1 MKYGDACEACV
12 RRRRQNQKGNIMN
25 TQETVNQSYNFSAA
39 LHTNDNS
46 APSVSPELVTDI
58 IYHILRFQRIPKE
71 GIEILS
77 SRALA
82 GDLPATYC
90 LMRKER
96 SCNLPYAVESA
107 IYENVDLAA
116 KMEDP
121 LADFMRACE
130 YLYQSKF
137 SDGLRLLNK
146 LAEEGVQESIWQLAL
161 YEAGVGGPKALDYCL
176 KAAEAGY
183 EPAKAAHSIAQ
194 GVIAVMEEELKE
206 KNRDSFN
213 ALHGENRELIRTNEA
228 LRVEHKAS
236 LDKHIQ
242 QIVDLQKRCESA
254 ESKLASLTV
263 EALKDEAIGELQA
276 STKKAEE
283 DWLEAKCAQETA
295 EAMRIKAERLADDL
309 TRRNKHLVGLL
320 RKKGIPFNEY
330 ESSSSDMGISHLGLA
345 S

>member
-1 MKYGDACEACV
+1 
-12 RRRRQNQKGNIMN
+12 MN
-25 TQETVNQSYNFSAA
+25 TQDTVNQNDNSSAA
-39 LHTNDNS
+39 LHTYDNS
-46 APSVSPELVTDI
+46 APIVSPELVTDI

-77 SRALA
+77 SKALA

-107 IYENVDLAA
+107 IADNIDLAT

-121 LADFMRACE
+121 LADFMRACN
-130 YLYQSKF
+130 YLYQSKY

-146 LAEEGVQESIWQLAL
+146 LAEEGVPESIWQLAL
-161 YEAGVGGPKALDYCL
+161 YEAGIKGPKALDYCL
-176 KAAEAGY
+176 KASEAGY
-183 EPAKAAHSIAQ
+183 MPATAAYSIAQ
-194 GVIAVMEEELKE
+194 GVIAVMEKELKE

-213 ALHGENRELIRTNEA
+213 ALHGENRELIRTIET
-228 LRVEHKAS
+228 LRAEHKA
-236 LDKHIQ
+236 LMDKETQ
-242 QIVDLQKRCESA
+242 QIAVLQKRCVSA
-254 ESKLASLTV
+254 ESKLTSLSV
-263 EALKDEAIGELQA
+263 EALKDEAIGILQS

-295 EAMRIKAERLADDL
+295 EAKQINAETIADDL
-309 TRRNKHLVGLL
+309 TRRNKRLAGLL
-320 RKKGIPFNEY
+320 RKNRIAFNEY
-330 ESSSSDMGISHLGLA
+330 ESSSSTEDGESHPGLA